1 MCLGSRNL
9 LICRFLCPSSILARY
24 LSVVPDIRPF
34 RPTPSLLSTTPE
46 LVLPWQW
53 DLCAPSLKCDPH
65 RFRFIIDREDF
76 FPAELIWEDF
86 LCTFLWLAPHDP
98 VMRHDSSCIVQ
109 PTFLVLIGSPILL
122 QLVLLFP
129 PRRVDLPIPP
139 TEKKE
144 RADSAASPSILV
156 ALLICCSARNT
167 AHVGDIYPTS
177 SNSSFLLVSFR
188 MVVISNC
195 SWPSQHSCF

>member
-1 MCLGSRNL
+1 MCLGSCNL
-9 LICRFLCPSSILARY
+9 LICRFLCPSSILAGY

-53 DLCAPSLKCDPH
+53 DLCAPSLKRDPH

-98 VMRHDSSCIVQ
+98 VMRHYSSCIVQ
-109 PTFLVLIGSPILL
+109 PTFLVLIGFPILL

-139 TEKKE
+139 TEKKKGQTVLLLLQFSWHYW
-144 RADSAASPSILV
+144 SAAVLVILPTLV
-156 ALLICCSARNT
+156 IFIQLHPTLLFS
-167 AHVGDIYPTS
+167 
-177 SNSSFLLVSFR
+177 
-188 MVVISNC
+188 
-195 SWPSQHSCF
+195 